1 MTTDEIGPRVRTG
14 AGEKGTGGPG
24 AGGRDGERGERTGH
38 GERTGREE
46 RAGRGEPAGRDE
58 RTGRE
63 GHGGGP
69 GAGGSP
75 GAGDGMA
82 GDGPPGDGPGPRR
95 HSSWKHPSNRRRWFI
110 LFVVVLL
117 IGVPA
122 GYIVISAGQSRDSGQ
137 DKQARAAAE
146 GLTAE
151 WPPRVTRRIYEV
163 PITGYSADVAFYE
176 TNSWNTSKLYVQFTT
191 SENGLNLFLD
201 RIGSAPGELD
211 PGRVTISGKEAAEV
225 GWHLGAGHPSAS
237 SRAVSTVPTD
247 KEDWSGLV
255 RNLPGPRPR
264 LEVTVDRSNPEH
276 PMVYV
281 VSTVTL

>member
-1 MTTDEIGPRVRTG
+1 M
-14 AGEKGTGGPG
+14 
-24 AGGRDGERGERTGH
+24 
-38 GERTGREE
+38 
-46 RAGRGEPAGRDE
+46 
-58 RTGRE
+58 
-63 GHGGGP
+63 
-69 GAGGSP
+69 
-75 GAGDGMA
+75 
-82 GDGPPGDGPGPRR
+82 
-95 HSSWKHPSNRRRWFI
+95 

-137 DKQARAAAE
+137 DKQARAAAR

-163 PITGYSADVAFYE
+163 PITGHSADVAFYE

-201 RIGSAPGELD
+201 RIGTGPGELD
-211 PGRVTISGKEAAEV
+211 EGRITISGEEAAEV

-237 SRAVSTVPTD
+237 SRALSAVPTD
-247 KEDWSGLV
+247 KENWSGLV

-264 LEVTVDRSNPEH
+264 LEVTVDRSNPAH

-281 VSTVTL
+281 VSTVRL

>member
-1 MTTDEIGPRVRTG
+1 MTTEETEPRVR
-14 AGEKGTGGPG
+14 AG
-24 AGGRDGERGERTGH
+24 AGGESPDGPGPGSGGRDDGH
-38 GERTGREE
+38 GERTGRT
-46 RAGRGEPAGRDE
+46 GND
-58 RTGRE
+58 GRE
-63 GHGGGP
+63 GRDGHDGGP

-75 GAGDGMA
+75 GAGDGPPGGGPA
-82 GDGPPGDGPGPRR
+82 GDGPAGDGPGPRR

-110 LFVVVLL
+110 LFVVILL
-117 IGVPA
+117 IGIPA

-237 SRAVSTVPTD
+237 SRALSAVPTD

-264 LEVTVDRSNPEH
+264 LEVTVDRSNPAH